1 MIQITPEIALD
12 DKEVSL
18 DFVHAS
24 GPGGQNVNKVST
36 AVQLRFDV
44 MNSPSL
50 SEPVKAKLIRLA
62 GGKITRKGILIINAR
77 RFRTQDRNR
86 KDAFERLANLIRSAT
101 KIPKKRRRTTPTKAS
116 NIRRLEGKNRRSNKK
131 RLRKQVNIKDENG

>member
-50 SEPVKAKLIRLA
+50 PEPLKTRIIHLA
-62 GGKITRKGILIINAR
+62 GGKMSSKGILIINAR
-77 RFRTQDRNR
+77 RFRTQNLNR
-86 KDAFERLANLIRSAT
+86 KDAFERLADLIRSAT
-101 KIPKKRRRTTPTKAS
+101 EIPKKRRRTAPTKAS
-116 NIRRLEGKNRRSNKK
+116 NIRRLEGKNIRSHKK
-131 RLRKQVNIKDENG
+131 RLRKRVTIKDENG